1 MFLKKNLSKHL
12 VDNRYESA
20 VILNQNTN
28 ILLKCIIDLYL
39 K

>member
-12 VDNRYESA
+12 VDNRYDFA
-20 VILNQNTN
+20 VLLNENTN
-28 ILLKCIIDLYL
+28 ILLKFIIELCL